1 MSYWSEIKNTHD
13 ETEFNPTIDGATV
26 RIIFIDAWRGD
37 SDDGCVIAKVVL
49 SASGD
54 VCVVYFNSIARTDAY
69 AQEVIQ
75 EAVSAIKCEG

>member
-1 MSYWSEIKNTHD
+1 MSYWSEIRNTHY
-13 ETEFNPTIDGATV
+13 ETEFNPTIDGAIV

-37 SDDGCVIAKVVL
+37 SDEGCVIAKVVL

-75 EAVSAIKCEG
+75 EAIRAITRDG